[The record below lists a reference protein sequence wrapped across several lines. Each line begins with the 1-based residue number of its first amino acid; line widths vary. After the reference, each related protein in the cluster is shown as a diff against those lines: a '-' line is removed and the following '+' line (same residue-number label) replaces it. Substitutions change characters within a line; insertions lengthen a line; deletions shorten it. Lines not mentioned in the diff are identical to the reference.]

1 MKTIIMLS
9 DKDLNN
15 RLTHVPSVVYP
26 YVIVVLMMNA
36 IKMIDSLSISS
47 LLLSYFR
54 YTGRFCNHY
63 FDEHVFSIIFQ
74 LYERIKKHLS
84 GTNDPD
90 RCFFYQYLIVIS
102 LIIFNHIFSC
112 AKDFTFNCFASW
124 CAC

>member
-1 MKTIIMLS
+1 MLS

-74 LYERIKKHLS
+74 LYERIRSIYLVRMIQTDASFINILLLS
-84 GTNDPD
+84 
-90 RCFFYQYLIVIS
+90 
-102 LIIFNHIFSC
+102 H
-112 AKDFTFNCFASW
+112 
-124 CAC
+124 

>member
-1 MKTIIMLS
+1 MLS

-74 LYERIKKHLS
+74 LYEEINIYLVRMIQTDASLS
-84 GTNDPD
+84 ISY
-90 RCFFYQYLIVIS
+90 CYLINY
-102 LIIFNHIFSC
+102 F
-112 AKDFTFNCFASW
+112 
-124 CAC
+124 

>member
-74 LYERIKKHLS
+74 LYEIKKHLS

-90 RCFFYQYLIVIS
+90 RCFFLSISYCYLINY
-102 LIIFNHIFSC
+102 F
-112 AKDFTFNCFASW
+112 
-124 CAC
+124 

>member
-54 YTGRFCNHY
+54 YTGDAFA
-63 FDEHVFSIIFQ
+63 ITI
-74 LYERIKKHLS
+74 
-84 GTNDPD
+84 
-90 RCFFYQYLIVIS
+90 LIS
-102 LIIFNHIFSC
+102 MHFP
-112 AKDFTFNCFASW
+112 
-124 CAC
+124 

>member
-1 MKTIIMLS
+1 MLS

-74 LYERIKKHLS
+74 LYERKLRSIYLVRMIQTDASFINILLLS
-84 GTNDPD
+84 
-90 RCFFYQYLIVIS
+90 
-102 LIIFNHIFSC
+102 H
-112 AKDFTFNCFASW
+112 
-124 CAC
+124 